1 MADQMPHQL
10 GLQRRIAVFR
20 PQAVIDPD
28 EQRQILMGAALIFVM
43 RQGLA
48 AQMAGI
54 HGFVPYPCNGKITP
68 PPPQRTGSKGICANS
83 QRDKDYDESFT

>member
-1 MADQMPHQL
+1 MINANK
-10 GLQRRIAVFR
+10 
-20 PQAVIDPD
+20 
-28 EQRQILMGAALIFVM
+28 QRQILMGAALVFVM

-54 HGFVPYPCNGKITP
+54 HGFVPYPCNGKITLS
-68 PPPQRTGSKGICANS
+68 PPQRTGSKGVCDNC